1 MTSAM
6 PNAKRSRVRF
16 VARTNGVGIDRDVGI
31 LARIVGDWGGDA
43 AISHHRSISPLARL
57 VPGGE
62 RDDCIF
68 FLERIKSRWLGS
80 ADRFV
85 LIPNQERFPKRLTA
99 SLGAL
104 DHVLVKTRHAEQV
117 FAPHHPS
124 VRYIGFTSVD
134 RRIDGALPDYD
145 AFFHLAGGSSLKGT
159 DTLIE
164 TWAEHPEWPALHV
177 LYHRRDPVGSVP
189 PNVILRRDYVTDDEL
204 KRMQNR
210 FGIHLCPSLSEG
222 WGHSIVEGMSCGAV
236 VLTTDG
242 PPMNELVTP
251 DRGALVRYSRAEP
264 RKLGTNYHVDPVALA
279 HEVERLIAMPADRKA
294 ALGSAARAWFERN
307 DLEFRQR
314 LLDTL
319 GAILPP
325 DPTPET

>member
-159 DTLIE
+159 DSRFNLTKC
-164 TWAEHPEWPALHV
+164 
-177 LYHRRDPVGSVP
+177 
-189 PNVILRRDYVTDDEL
+189 VT
-204 KRMQNR
+204 
-210 FGIHLCPSLSEG
+210 P
-222 WGHSIVEGMSCGAV
+222 IVENSYLRQEKTSRKMYR
-236 VLTTDG
+236 G
-242 PPMNELVTP
+242 PPQRE
-251 DRGALVRYSRAEP
+251 
-264 RKLGTNYHVDPVALA
+264 DPKAVPA
-279 HEVERLIAMPADRKA
+279 HAGNRER
-294 ALGSAARAWFERN
+294 
-307 DLEFRQR
+307 
-314 LLDTL
+314 
-319 GAILPP
+319 ILPQSRIFSLRP
-325 DPTPET
+325 ILCGGLASHLRQSPLPHPPSFCTNHISGSKS